1 MFAIALNGM
10 WAYKRR
16 LIGSTLTVVLGVAF
30 LSGTLLLGD
39 TLKANFDNLFTQANA
54 GTDVVVRGVTKIGS
68 TGGQDRRLA
77 IDASLVQQV
86 RGVPGVADAQ
96 PYVEGFGQLLGHDG
110 KRVAGNG
117 PPTQAAN
124 WVSDASLNPYR
135 LAQGHAPAADDEV
148 VINRGAAEAVTGQ
161 QLASEDIAAI
171 DSGFLG
177 FLRTALT
184 AFAVVALLVAV
195 FSIYNT
201 FSIIAAQ
208 RNRTSALLRALG
220 ATRRQVI
227 GSGMLEA
234 LGVGLVG
241 SLAGWGA
248 GIGIA

>member
-68 TGGQDRRLA
+68 NGGQDRRLA

-117 PPTQAAN
+117 PPTNAAN
-124 WVSDASLNPYR
+124 
-135 LAQGHAPAADDEV
+135 
-148 VINRGAAEAVTGQ
+148 
-161 QLASEDIAAI
+161 
-171 DSGFLG
+171 
-177 FLRTALT
+177 
-184 AFAVVALLVAV
+184 
-195 FSIYNT
+195 
-201 FSIIAAQ
+201 
-208 RNRTSALLRALG
+208 
-220 ATRRQVI
+220 
-227 GSGMLEA
+227 
-234 LGVGLVG
+234 
-241 SLAGWGA
+241 
-248 GIGIA
+248 